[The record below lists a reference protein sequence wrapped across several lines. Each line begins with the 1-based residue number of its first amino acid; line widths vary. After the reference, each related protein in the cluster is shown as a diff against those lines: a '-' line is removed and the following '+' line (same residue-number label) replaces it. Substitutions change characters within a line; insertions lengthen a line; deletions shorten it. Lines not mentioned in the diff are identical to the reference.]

1 MVDIVVTN
9 EDTEAQEGEATCP
22 RFRSWSVG
30 EHRATPRPSDTV
42 QDVVH
47 HTTTSGACPGL
58 YQCTLTCFSKGGVPF
73 QAQERMQMNLMSS
86 SCLL

>member
-1 MVDIVVTN
+1 MVTN
-9 EDTEAQEGEATCP
+9 EEDTEAQKGRVTCP
-22 RFRSWSVG
+22 SFRSWSVA
-30 EHRATPRPSDTV
+30 EHRATPRAPDTV
-42 QDVVH
+42 WDAVH